1 MRCADGSRGGVV
13 FITNHDTIMNEQ
25 QLMKTIE
32 DQNQVIIAKDATIEL
47 LRKDLRDAKCELNGL
62 YLDRSWQKMQRE
74 YLTEAA
80 MQKSVKIIGGF
91 EYGTR
96 YIPLYLCVT
105 ITLATFAFGLFM
117 LSAMGVF
124 K

>member
-1 MRCADGSRGGVV
+1 
-13 FITNHDTIMNEQ
+13 MNEQ

-32 DQNQVIIAKDATIEL
+32 DQNQVIIAKDVTIDN
-47 LRKDLRDAKCELNGL
+47 LRKDLRDAKCELNEL
-62 YLDRSWQKMQRE
+62 YLDRSWQKLQRE
-74 YLTEAA
+74 YVTEAIR
-80 MQKSVKIIGGF
+80 QKSVKIIGGF

-105 ITLATFAFGLFM
+105 LNIATIAFVLFM
-117 LSAMGVF
+117 LCTIGDF

>member
-1 MRCADGSRGGVV
+1 MV
-13 FITNHDTIMNEQ
+13 IKTTHDTIMNEQ

-47 LRKDLRDAKCELNGL
+47 LRKQLGDVKSELNGL
-62 YLDRSWQKMQRE
+62 YLDRSWQKMQGE
-74 YLTEAA
+74 YLTEAI

-96 YIPLYLCVT
+96 YIPLYLC
-105 ITLATFAFGLFM
+105 ITLNLATIAFIIFM
-117 LSAMGVF
+117 LCTMGVF

>member
-1 MRCADGSRGGVV
+1 
-13 FITNHDTIMNEQ
+13 MNEQ
-25 QLMKTIE
+25 QLIKTIE

-47 LRKDLRDAKCELNGL
+47 LRKDLRYAKCELNEL
-62 YLDRSWQKMQRE
+62 YLDRSWQKLQGD
-74 YLTEAA
+74 YLTEAI

-96 YIPLYLCVT
+96 YIPLYFAITLNIVT
-105 ITLATFAFGLFM
+105 IAFVLFM
-117 LSAMGVF
+117 LCTMGVF

>member
-1 MRCADGSRGGVV
+1 MVV
-13 FITNHDTIMNEQ
+13 ITTHDTHMDTQ

-32 DQNQVIIAKDATIEL
+32 EQNQVIIAKDATIEL
-47 LRKDLRDAKCELNGL
+47 LRKQLGDAKCELNEL
-62 YLDRSWQKMQRE
+62 YLDRSWQKLQGE
-74 YLTEAA
+74 YLTEAM
-80 MQKSVKIIGGF
+80 MQKSVKIVGGF

-105 ITLATFAFGLFM
+105 ITLATIAFGLFM
-117 LSAMGVF
+117 LFTMGAF

>member
-1 MRCADGSRGGVV
+1 
-13 FITNHDTIMNEQ
+13 MNEQ

-32 DQNQVIIAKDATIEL
+32 DQNQVIIANDATIDN
-47 LRKDLRDAKCELNGL
+47 LRKDLKNAQSELNEL
-62 YLDRSWQKMQRE
+62 YLDRSWQKLQQE
-74 YLTEAA
+74 YLTEAI

-96 YIPLYLCVT
+96 YIPLYFA
-105 ITLATFAFGLFM
+105 ITLNLMVIAFWLFM
-117 LSAMGVF
+117 LSIMGVF

>member
-1 MRCADGSRGGVV
+1 MVV
-13 FITNHDTIMNEQ
+13 KATHDTIMNEQ

-32 DQNQVIIAKDATIEL
+32 DQNQVIIAKDATIDN
-47 LRKDLRDAKCELNGL
+47 LRKDLKNAQSELNEL
-62 YLDRSWQKMQRE
+62 YLNRSWQKLQRE
-74 YLTEAA
+74 YVTEAI
-80 MQKSVKIIGGF
+80 MQKSVKVIGGF

-105 ITLATFAFGLFM
+105 LNIATIAFVLFM
-117 LSAMGVF
+117 LCTIGAF

>member
-1 MRCADGSRGGVV
+1 
-13 FITNHDTIMNEQ
+13 MNEQ

-47 LRKDLRDAKCELNGL
+47 LRKQLGDAKSELNEL
-62 YLDRSWQKMQRE
+62 YLDRSWQKMERE

-96 YIPLYLCVT
+96 YIPVHLCVT
-105 ITLATFAFGLFM
+105 LNIAIIAFGLLM
-117 LSAMGVF
+117 LSTIGAF

>member
-1 MRCADGSRGGVV
+1 M
-13 FITNHDTIMNEQ
+13 DTQ

-47 LRKDLRDAKCELNGL
+47 LRKQLGDAKSELNEL

-74 YLTEAA
+74 YLTEAI

-96 YIPLYLCVT
+96 YIPLHLC
-105 ITLATFAFGLFM
+105 ITLNIATIVFGLFI
-117 LSAMGVF
+117 LSTMGVF

>member
-1 MRCADGSRGGVV
+1 MVE
-13 FITNHDTIMNEQ
+13 ITTHDTTMDTQ

-32 DQNQVIIAKDATIEL
+32 DQNQVIIAKDATIEK
-47 LRKDLRDAKCELNGL
+47 LRKDLQDAKCELNKL
-62 YLDRSWQKMQRE
+62 YFDRSWQKMQRK

-91 EYGTR
+91 EYSTR
-96 YIPLYLCVT
+96 YIPVYLCVT
-105 ITLATFAFGLFM
+105 LNIAIIAFGLLM
-117 LSAMGVF
+117 LSIMGVF